1 MKAGH
6 DPARAERGIRL
17 VAMDH
22 DGCGQRC
29 DAEVERVKA
38 LAETLLGTK
47 FTSRD
52 GRTAKIGW
60 ENILI
65 VAPYNMQVN
74 ALAASLPPTARNG
87 PVDKLQGQEAEV
99 VIVSL
104 VPSSPDELPLQLD
117 RQSTRLNS
125 SH

>member
-60 ENILI
+60 EHILL
-65 VAPYNMQVN
+65 VAPYNMQVH
-74 ALAASLPPTARNG
+74 ALAAPLPPTARIGAVNNIQ
-87 PVDKLQGQEAEV
+87 DRC
-99 VIVSL
+99 
-104 VPSSPDELPLQLD
+104 DERGEGEECVGMCINRWD
-117 RQSTRLNS
+117 
-125 SH
+125 